1 MSTITFEEFVK
12 MVDDSD
18 KVEVFLSWGDL
29 PLPACIT
36 ERKKNSIEM
45 DCEIDDP
52 IIISNTDSFTFERDG
67 DVKVKTPDDEYSFSF
82 FTRKKRT

>member
-1 MSTITFEEFVK
+1 MATITFEEFVK
-12 MVDDSD
+12 MVDDAD

-36 ERKKNSIEM
+36 ARKKDSIEM
-45 DCEIDDP
+45 DCETDDP
-52 IIISNTDSFTFERDG
+52 IIISKTDTFTFDVD

-82 FTRKKRT
+82 FTRKKRA